1 MNSLPNIRERVGYI
15 DAMRGFMMLL
25 VVYSHILY
33 FGYGSLFLEHR
44 TSFNDVFTIIYMPLF
59 FFISGF
65 VSKYKLINLL
75 PYLINKF
82 KTLIIPTV
90 FFLIIYL
97 LLFNCTFIPIIMSE
111 SKGGYWF
118 TITLFEFFVIYAIG
132 NFFSQKLTVN
142 ERWQDFF
149 LVIGALITYA
159 VSAPSFSVRLL
170 GLDYDIVTALG
181 ITQWRFYI
189 FFMVGVLFH
198 KHSVWFE
205 KLLDNSW
212 VIGFVIV
219 SFFLIVLYYCQDGYK
234 PIGAIYHLFF
244 IFLGVSGINSCFRFF
259 SQISKYIYK
268 YTHRERLSIYRDT
281 DSGYLFVTL
290 FFSTPASSSF
300 RRLFF

>member
-1 MNSLPNIRERVGYI
+1 MNQR
-15 DAMRGFMMLL
+15 
-25 VVYSHILY
+25 
-33 FGYGSLFLEHR
+33 
-44 TSFNDVFTIIYMPLF
+44 
-59 FFISGF
+59 
-65 VSKYKLINLL
+65 
-75 PYLINKF
+75 
-82 KTLIIPTV
+82 
-90 FFLIIYL
+90 
-97 LLFNCTFIPIIMSE
+97 
-111 SKGGYWF
+111 GGYWF
-118 TITLFEFFVIYAIG
+118 TITLFEFFVIYAVG

-290 FFSTPASSSF
+290 FFSSPASSSF